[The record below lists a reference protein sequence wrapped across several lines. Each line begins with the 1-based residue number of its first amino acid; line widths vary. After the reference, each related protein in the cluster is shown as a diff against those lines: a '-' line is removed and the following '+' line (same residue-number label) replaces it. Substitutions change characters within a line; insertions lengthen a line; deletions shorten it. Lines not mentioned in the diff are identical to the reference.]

1 MPMLTLCS
9 LSSDHIQVQ
18 IQLDRQKYLQD
29 RAGQDESA
37 LRVQDERIP
46 TGASRPML
54 TPQEQAECE
63 VSAADGTNI
72 TGKLQTYIVCVT
84 GGCGYLY
91 IWCKLSTVFCGGVL
105 ILVLW
110 WFCSGRGGGEWLC
123 QIDVLTGLR

>member
-1 MPMLTLCS
+1 VLYCTATCVANWFYARDFTDLLVSFPPY
-9 LSSDHIQVQ
+9 IQVQ

-63 VSAADGTNI
+63 VSVAA
-72 TGKLQTYIVCVT
+72 QT
-84 GGCGYLY
+84 
-91 IWCKLSTVFCGGVL
+91 
-105 ILVLW
+105 
-110 WFCSGRGGGEWLC
+110 
-123 QIDVLTGLR
+123 